1 MCLGLWSS
9 EIMLCPLLMVTVSH
23 LVSWHLLPNSPSLL
37 AQKGVLHWAS
47 WKNGQAWSGVMANE
61 QLIEGHFL
69 SLLVWTIFL
78 VVFLK
83 DPSGYDI
90 SNDHFF
96 SESLK
101 KNGLNPSIG
110 EKGLNWK
117 HCLIIVV
124 NTVCSLVIWASKGVL
139 ETRQLAGRFLNE
151 WGNFPVHLWRI

>member
-1 MCLGLWSS
+1 MEFWNY
-9 EIMLCPLLMVTVSH
+9 VVSFIDGD
-23 LVSWHLLPNSPSLL
+23 SQSPSELASASQFPIFIGTKGCPPLSILEERSGMEWGHGQWTAHRGTLFILTRLDNTLSCLL
-37 AQKGVLHWAS
+37 
-47 WKNGQAWSGVMANE
+47 
-61 QLIEGHFL
+61 EGSFWLWHFQ
-69 SLLVWTIFL
+69 WPF
-78 VVFLK
+78 
-83 DPSGYDI
+83 
-90 SNDHFF
+90 FF